1 MTSVTRRYHF
11 SASHRLHLRDLSEAE
26 NEQLYG
32 KCNNPYGHGH
42 DYVLDVTAQGT
53 TDPVTGQV
61 VMRHELDRLVR
72 QQVLNVFEHRNLN
85 LDLQQ
90 FQNSVPTTENIA
102 LVIVD
107 LLREHWNEYVS
118 SPARL
123 SRVYIQETD
132 RNGFEVLIPS
142 AKQELEQNRDSEVI
156 GVHG

>member
-1 MTSVTRRYHF
+1 MMSVTRRYLF
-11 SASHRLHLRDLSEAE
+11 SASHRLHLSDLSETE

-32 KCNNPYGHGH
+32 KCNNPFGHGH
-42 DYVLDVTAQGT
+42 NYVLDVTADGPA
-53 TDPVTGQV
+53 DPVTGQI

-72 QQVLNVFEHRNLN
+72 EQVLNVFEYKNLN

-102 LVIVD
+102 LVIAD
-107 LLREHWNEYVS
+107 LLQEHWNEYVS

-123 SRVYIQETD
+123 SRIHIQETD

-142 AKQELEQNRDSEVI
+142 AKQQLELNREPEVI